1 MFILIVRTGKRDSQL
16 ACPVL
21 HGFLFLWG
29 WPSRSLN
36 AFELIIIHRYSTSY
50 FLAINPQIVNTNK
63 QNIEC
68 SSHSPASRHLTHW
81 TYPKYWP
88 LSFSKLPVDFSIHF
102 KTYIDRHSR
111 RAQAS
116 LHLPH
121 EALVTSVDAALRL

>member
-1 MFILIVRTGKRDSQL
+1 MLTLIVRTGKRDSQL

-21 HGFLFLWG
+21 YGFLFLRG
-29 WPSRSLN
+29 WPSCSLN

-50 FLAINPQIVNTNK
+50 FLAINPQIVSTNK

-88 LSFSKLPVDFSIHF
+88 RSFSKLPVDFSIHF
-102 KTYIDRHSR
+102 KTYIDICGR
-111 RAQAS
+111 RTQAN
-116 LHLPH
+116 LHLPC
-121 EALVTSVDAALRL
+121 EALITSVDAALRL